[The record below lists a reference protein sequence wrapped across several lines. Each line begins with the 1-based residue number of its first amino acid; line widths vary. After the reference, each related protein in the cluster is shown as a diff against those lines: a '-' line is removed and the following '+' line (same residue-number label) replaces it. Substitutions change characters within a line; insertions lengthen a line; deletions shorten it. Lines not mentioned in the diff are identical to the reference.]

1 MNLDSANLNYPLLVV
16 LGLNIFLPWA
26 YIEVAVKL
34 AGLLLC
40 YETGHFIV
48 MKCSVV
54 QARVAVSRPDCACN
68 SAITQKCMQCNSA
81 LAQ

>member
-26 YIEVAVKL
+26 KAWAYIEVAVKL

-40 YETGHFIV
+40 NQTGHFIV

-54 QARVAVSRPDCACN
+54 QARVAVSCPKIVH
-68 SAITQKCMQCNSA
+68 AIVQ
-81 LAQ
+81 